1 MSAQY
6 THTDTA
12 HTLLQFQLVRAALAT
27 LQPAVN
33 MTPVTHAAARAE
45 GRSVT
50 CFKDSGGS

>member
-12 HTLLQFQLVRAALAT
+12 HTLLQFQLVRAAVAT